1 MSSYGTGKVKMK
13 AWKTW
18 ILAVSAIIAL
28 TFPSATASAEMLCYT
43 HESAVIA
50 GTSLRLLLAHQAS
63 DTKAA
68 TVALEGVDQ
77 LVTQDITYTSDIAPE
92 YRLPDDHRVPEDGSY
107 VVHVIEFRAIEPV
120 QRLESCF
127 DSVGSPYPIYGPV
140 STGYDPDFEP
150 EVPDLPTT
158 GPAIAGYWQAAA
170 AAGLALALGGLLA
183 LWTGRTRR
191 TRA

>member
-1 MSSYGTGKVKMK
+1 MK

-18 ILAVSAIIAL
+18 ILAIAAIVAL
-28 TFPSATASAEMLCYT
+28 TFPSAAATAERLCHT
-43 HESAVIA
+43 HESAVLA

-63 DTKAA
+63 DTKAV

-77 LVTQDITYTSDIAPE
+77 LMTEDITYTPDIAPE

-127 DSVGSPYPIYGPV
+127 DSADSPYPIYGPI
-140 STGYDPDFEP
+140 STGFEPDFEP
-150 EVPDLPTT
+150 EPELPAT
-158 GPAIAGYWQAAA
+158 GPTLAGYWQAAVA
-170 AAGLALALGGLLA
+170 VGLALALGGLLA
-183 LWTGRTRR
+183 LRTGGTRR
-191 TRA
+191 TTA